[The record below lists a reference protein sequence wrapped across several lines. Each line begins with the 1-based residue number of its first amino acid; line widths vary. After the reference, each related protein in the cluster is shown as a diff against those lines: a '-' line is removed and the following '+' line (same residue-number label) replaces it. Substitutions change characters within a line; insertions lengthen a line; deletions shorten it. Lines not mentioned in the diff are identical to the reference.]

1 MEIYFLRHGEAV
13 DAPPGGSDAE
23 RELTEKGHR
32 QSAKVAGW
40 LTANKMGFDCIVC
53 SGRKRAQQTAEPVA
67 EALGMQIITDGRL
80 SGGWLTVAALADL
93 LEELGAP
100 ERVLLV
106 GHEPDFSEMVELL
119 TGGVIDMKK
128 GALAAVRCD
137 EVRAGEGIVALLLPP
152 KWL

>member
-13 DAPPGGSDAE
+13 DALPGGSDAE

-32 QSAKVAGW
+32 QSAKVAQW
-40 LTANKMGFDCIVC
+40 LAGNKMVFDFIIC

-67 EALGMQIITDGRL
+67 EALGMQIITDTRL
-80 SGGWLTVAALADL
+80 SGGQLTVGTLADM
-93 LEELGAP
+93 LGEFGSP

-106 GHEPDFSEMVELL
+106 GHEPDFSDMVEAL
-119 TGGVIDMKK
+119 TGGIIEMKK
-128 GALAAVRCD
+128 GALAAVACD
-137 EVRAGEGIVALLLPP
+137 EVYQGEGILTLLLPP

>member
-1 MEIYFLRHGEAV
+1 MDICFLRHGDAV
-13 DAPPGGSDAE
+13 DTMPGGSDAE

-32 QSAKVAGW
+32 QSAKVARW
-40 LTANKMGFDCIVC
+40 LAENKMVFDFIIC

-67 EALGMQIITDGRL
+67 EALGMQIITDARL
-80 SGGWLTVAALADL
+80 SGGQLTVAALAEL
-93 LEELGAP
+93 LEEFGDP

-106 GHEPDFSEMVELL
+106 GHEPDFSDMVEAL

-128 GALAAVRCD
+128 GALAGVRCD
-137 EVRAGEGIVALLLPP
+137 CVREGEGMLTLLVTP

>member
-1 MEIYFLRHGEAV
+1 MEIYFLRHGDAA

-32 QSAKVAGW
+32 QSAKVAAW
-40 LTANKMGFDCIVC
+40 LSANKMGFDYIIC
-53 SGRKRAQQTAEPVA
+53 STRTRARQTAEPVA

-80 SGGWLTVAALADL
+80 SGGQLTVAALAEL
-93 LEELGAP
+93 IEEFGAP

-106 GHEPDFSEMVELL
+106 GHEPDFSDMVEEL
-119 TGGVIDMKK
+119 TGGAIDMKK
-128 GALAAVRCD
+128 GALAAVSCY
-137 EVRAGEGIVALLLPP
+137 EVSEGEGMLTLLVPP